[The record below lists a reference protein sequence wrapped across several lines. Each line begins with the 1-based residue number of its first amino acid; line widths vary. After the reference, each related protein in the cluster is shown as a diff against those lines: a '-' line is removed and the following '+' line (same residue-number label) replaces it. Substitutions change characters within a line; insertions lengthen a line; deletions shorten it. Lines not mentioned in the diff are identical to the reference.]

1 MDTENAQDAELAA
14 RLRRLEVSAA
24 AAPPAF
30 DYDGMME
37 RNAVRQ
43 VRGRQRLRMA
53 RVTAGALAIALVGAS
68 LWRLD
73 QRVVAPPP
81 QAVDAAPAAPFR
93 GGETRI
99 VRADTYLAVAALE
112 DHIASVDDALNVARM
127 IAPRGA
133 EVARLE
139 RTRADLLDS
148 YARVRYAEMVSAN
161 F

>member
-1 MDTENAQDAELAA
+1 MDTENAHDAELAA
-14 RLRRLEVSAA
+14 RLRRLEVSAVA
-24 AAPPAF
+24 VPPAF

-43 VRGRQRLRMA
+43 ARGRQRLRMA

-73 QRVVAPPP
+73 QRVVAPLP
-81 QAVDAAPAAPFR
+81 QAADAAPAAPLHS
-93 GGETRI
+93 GETRI